1 MSECN
6 CASGVRSSYAT
17 SLLNFVLLVF
27 VCVLLALVV
36 LLCCIHFVS
45 IRLFSSGSSGFCSWG
60 TKAAWSSRL
69 WGCPGPDALR
79 SPGEL
84 GDLLDD
90 CHDLLKAKRVD
101 EGFVAVMERRAVRYL
116 IAPTGSSLDRTL
128 APVAAFE
135 PLYRGEEYSF
145 YAWRR
150 ERWPPP
156 PDD

>member
-1 MSECN
+1 M
-6 CASGVRSSYAT
+6 RSPMRWVAARPGLT
-17 SLLNFVLLVF
+17 G
-27 VCVLLALVV
+27 VV
-36 LLCCIHFVS
+36 LAPRGVS
-45 IRLFSSGSSGFCSWG
+45 VRLS
-60 TKAAWSSRL
+60 AWSSRL